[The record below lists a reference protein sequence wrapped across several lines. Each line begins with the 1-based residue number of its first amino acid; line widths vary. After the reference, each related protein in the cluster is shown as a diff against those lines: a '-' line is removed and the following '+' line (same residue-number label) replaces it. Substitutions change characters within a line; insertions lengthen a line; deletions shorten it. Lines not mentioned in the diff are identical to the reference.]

1 MTPTAFSLFFIPW
14 VAPIPAVVV
23 LVLALVIDR
32 VAGDPKTVFHP
43 VAVLGRLINLWGNPG
58 KYPARAQRVAGV
70 FFWIITV
77 LLVVLPVML
86 YSMYAPFWLYLITA
100 PFILKACIGWRSLEE
115 HMRTVE
121 GYAGSDLER
130 ARVEAGM
137 MVSRNTTLLSEEQV
151 LSAAYESGAENLT
164 DSITAPLFWFAV
176 LGLPGA
182 LLYRAANTMDAMLG
196 YRDERERIGWFP
208 ARMDDI
214 LTFVPARLTGLML
227 VLWFCLKGT
236 AGQAMMVFRRDRKK
250 RPGFNGGITMSLI
263 AGGTGVMFEK
273 PGMYRIGNPCHSLR
287 GAGKD
292 IYSAIRMGAL
302 IFSFFVIATLLL
314 WQVSAN
320 I

>member
-1 MTPTAFSLFFIPW
+1 MTPTFFSMLFIPW
-14 VAPIPAVVV
+14 VAPVPAGMV

-32 VAGDPKTVFHP
+32 LVGDPKTVFHP
-43 VAVLGRLINLWGNPG
+43 VAVLGRFIGVWGRPER
-58 KYPARAQRVAGV
+58 YPEWAQRAAGFSLWV
-70 FFWIITV
+70 ITAI
-77 LLVVLPVML
+77 LVILPVVV
-86 YSMYAPFWLYLITA
+86 YSMYAPFWLSLISA

-121 GYAGSDLER
+121 ECAGSDLER

-137 MVSRNTTLLSEEQV
+137 LVSRNTTTLSEEEV

-208 ARMDDI
+208 ARMDDV
-214 LTFVPARLTGLML
+214 LTFIPARLTGMVL

-236 AGQAMMVFRRDRKK
+236 ASQALMVFWRDRKK

-263 AGGTGVMFEK
+263 AGGTGVRFEK
-273 PGMYRIGNPCHSLR
+273 PGMYRIGDPSRSLK

-292 IYSAIRMGAL
+292 ILMAIRMGAV
-302 IFSFFVIATLLL
+302 IFSISVITTLLL
-314 WQVSAN
+314 WHASAN